1 MFFTNS
7 IFTGYGINTILY
19 QRGVYPPET
28 FKADEKFGVVLLMS
42 QDEKVQTFLNAIFSQ
57 MQSMITKF
65 LKLSILILIII
76 FRFLVWLENDK
87 QWIKKIAMVISNVQ
101 TKEPLERW
109 EFNLE
114 YDAIETGGSG
124 DSIVSNKPLKR
135 VQAEIRD
142 VLKQII
148 STISIL
154 PLLDCLCS
162 FDIHIYTTD
171 DCTVPEKWGNT
182 KGAEIQNAQRVQL
195 RSFDTGIH
203 KMDTYVSYKMDD

>member
-1 MFFTNS
+1 MSAVETKNAITLKGS
-7 IFTGYGINTILY
+7 AKMICEYLSYGINTILY

-57 MQSMITKF
+57 MQI
-65 LKLSILILIII
+65 
-76 FRFLVWLENDK
+76 WLENDK